1 MHITKILRVESPV
14 RLWKMIQNREEV
26 LDAATGDV
34 FRVLSFFMDSVDSYV
49 NGCRCDEEKNY
60 SIMMREYENS
70 LRQEDVL
77 NHLIKSFECD
87 RILFN

>member
-60 SIMMREYENS
+60 SIMMCEYENS

>member
-1 MHITKILRVESPV
+1 MLRVESPV